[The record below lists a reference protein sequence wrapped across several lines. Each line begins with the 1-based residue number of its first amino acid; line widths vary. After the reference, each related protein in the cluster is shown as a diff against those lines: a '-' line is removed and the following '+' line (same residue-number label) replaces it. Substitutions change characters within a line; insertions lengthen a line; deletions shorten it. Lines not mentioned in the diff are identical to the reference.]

1 MLGKC
6 QYYVLASYCEL
17 RMRVCFKFYA
27 RKSKSV
33 STEPLNLCKIIS
45 EKTSSHFEDVNNM

>member
-17 RMRVCFKFYA
+17 RMRVRFKFYA

-45 EKTSSHFEDVNNM
+45 EKRQAILKM